1 MTVLLS
7 GQLQVAPA
15 EKRAIPSIPFMKNR
29 SVFGGRMVFANHL
42 HGCWALGA
50 FTDFWAWLHAP
61 TVLPRPRAVPRL
73 WSLFV

>member
-42 HGCWALGA
+42 HGC
-50 FTDFWAWLHAP
+50 
-61 TVLPRPRAVPRL
+61 
-73 WSLFV
+73 